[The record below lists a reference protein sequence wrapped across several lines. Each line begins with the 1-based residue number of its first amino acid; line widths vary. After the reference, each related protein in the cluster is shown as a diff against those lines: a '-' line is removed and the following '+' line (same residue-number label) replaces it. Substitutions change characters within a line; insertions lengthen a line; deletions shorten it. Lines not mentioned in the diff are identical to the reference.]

1 MVPLF
6 GCADSP
12 LWNYL
17 NSHLC
22 LFTNQLQSQFR
33 IGAQHFCHFLKPDIS
48 KLFLNVCIVPDLS
61 EFEYKTPNVTSST
74 HRMSES
80 MFVAVTVYASD
91 YKVIIVLDNDLYV
104 WHQAITWT
112 ITDLL
117 STTPLR
123 IIVN

>member
-1 MVPLF
+1 
-6 GCADSP
+6 
-12 LWNYL
+12 
-17 NSHLC
+17 
-22 LFTNQLQSQFR
+22 
-33 IGAQHFCHFLKPDIS
+33 
-48 KLFLNVCIVPDLS
+48 
-61 EFEYKTPNVTSST
+61 
-74 HRMSES
+74 MSES

-123 IIVN
+123 IIVNWISIKLQRVSFNEIDF